1 MATIQIKDKR
11 FTTFLPEE
19 QILKEVDRV
28 AAEINR
34 DLEGETPLFV
44 SILNG
49 SFMFTADLL
58 KRITLPCE
66 VSFVKLASYQGTST
80 TGKVKEI
87 VGLNTEIEGRTVVI
101 VEDIIDTGVTM
112 KHTIESLKAKNP
124 KKLCVATLLIKPGKL
139 KVQLDIDYIAMKIPN
154 DFIVGYGLDYD
165 QLGRNYRD
173 IYTLEVKSEK

>member
-1 MATIQIKDKR
+1 MNTIQIKDKR
-11 FTTFLPEE
+11 FTTFLPEAK
-19 QILKEVDRV
+19 ILKEVDRV
-28 AAEINR
+28 ASEINR
-34 DLEGETPLFV
+34 DLQGEVPLFICV
-44 SILNG
+44 LNG

-66 VSFVKLASYQGTST
+66 VSFVKLASYVGTST

-87 VGLNTEIEGRTVVI
+87 VGLTTDITNRTVVI

-112 KHTIESLKAKNP
+112 SHMLESLKSKNP
-124 KKLCVATLLIKPGKL
+124 KQVRVVTLLIKPGKL
-139 KVQLDIDYIAMKIPN
+139 KVHLDIDYVAMEIPN

-173 IYTLEVKSEK
+173 IYTLIE

>member
-1 MATIQIKDKR
+1 MDTIQIKDK
-11 FTTFLPEE
+11 TFATFIPEE
-19 QILKEVDRV
+19 KILKEVDRV
-28 AAEINR
+28 AQEINR
-34 DLEGETPLFV
+34 DLKGETPLFI

-58 KRITLPCE
+58 KRINLPCE
-66 VSFVKLASYQGTST
+66 VSFVKLASYQGTDS

-87 VGLNTEIEGRTVVI
+87 VGLNNNIEGRTVVI

-112 KHTIESLKAKNP
+112 SHLLKSLKQKNP
-124 KKLCVATLLIKPGKL
+124 KKLVVATLLIKPGKL
-139 KVQLDIDYIAMKIPN
+139 KVNLDIDYIAMKIPN

-173 IYTLEVKSEK
+173 IYTVINNI